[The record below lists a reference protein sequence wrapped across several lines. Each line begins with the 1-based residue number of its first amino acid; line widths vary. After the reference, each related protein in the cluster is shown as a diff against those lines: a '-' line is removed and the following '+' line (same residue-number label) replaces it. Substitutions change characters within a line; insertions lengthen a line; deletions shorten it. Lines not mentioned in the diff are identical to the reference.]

1 MKRLLAFSVFFRR
14 IQLDPILVLH
24 DLDPLI
30 FLSYQFSWQH
40 CAASLPTKQARR
52 IREIAHERIPSVSV
66 RNDDY
71 LMHAKSCRT
80 GVSEITVTRE
90 IPSLFDEARTCVS
103 TPGIFVEPDPSK
115 K

>member
-24 DLDPLI
+24 YLDPLI
-30 FLSYQFSWQH
+30 FLSYQFSRQH
-40 CAASLPTKQARR
+40 CAATGGRNKHAE
-52 IREIAHERIPSVSV
+52 IGAIAHERSPSVSV